1 MGRKPYR
8 FTGESYAPGPS
19 GTFHLRRE
27 AVFEQIPGESCR
39 FRAISDR
46 EHLTREEQLRQDLA
60 RLRRAEKE
68 CSGPA

>member
-8 FTGESYAPGPS
+8 FTGESYVPGPS
-19 GTFHLRRE
+19 GTFNLRRE

-39 FRAISDR
+39 FRAVSGR
-46 EHLTREEQLRQDLA
+46 EYLTREEQLRQDFA

-68 CSGPA
+68 CSGQT